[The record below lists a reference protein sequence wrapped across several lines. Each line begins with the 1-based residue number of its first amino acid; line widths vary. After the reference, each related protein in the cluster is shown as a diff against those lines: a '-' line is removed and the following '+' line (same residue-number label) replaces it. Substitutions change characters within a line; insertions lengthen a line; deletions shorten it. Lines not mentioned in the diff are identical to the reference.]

1 MATRRWDQSNDIPS
15 ASSVAA
21 TDEVLIRRPGNAPA
35 MQPMKALVENLP
47 AGPQGEKGD
56 TGRSI
61 RDIALKVGDNTK
73 AVITYSDN
81 TTDEIDLP
89 VGPRGQTGNTGNT
102 GATGRGISSIAL
114 KSDDNTKAVV
124 TFSDSSTSELD
135 LPVGPRGLQG
145 NMGNT
150 GHEGWSP
157 TFAVESDGARR
168 VLKVIGWVGGGGSAP
183 AVPASPYV
191 GSSGLVAAAANAID
205 IRGAVGQTGNT
216 GDTGATGDDAWSPVL
231 SVESDG
237 ARRVLKITDWAGG
250 EGTKPA
256 VPSDPYIGSSGLVGS
271 AASAIDIRGATGQT
285 GNTGA
290 TGDDA
295 WSPVLAVESSGQ
307 TRVLKITDWTGG
319 EGTKPAVPT
328 NPYIGSSGLV
338 ATAGEAINVRGSK
351 GQKGD
356 TGDTGATGDDAW
368 SPIISVESDGARR
381 VLKVT
386 GWTGGEGSTPAVPS
400 DPYIGASGLVAAAA
414 NAIDIRGA
422 MGVQGHQG
430 AYDVTIFRNAA
441 NASAAGTPT
450 GGSIVVATR
459 ATTLPT
465 GWALNPTTPPDGEET
480 FASRVSV
487 NPATQTGTITPSW
500 SPPYLAGGTGP
511 TGEPGSDGD
520 AGWSP
525 VIAVESDGAR
535 RVLKVIDW
543 VGGEGTKPAVPSDPY
558 LAATGL
564 VANAASAIDVRG
576 SAGATGGDGDDGDD
590 GNDAWSPIISVES
603 DGARRVL
610 KITDWTGGEGS
621 KPAVPSD
628 PYIGASGLVAN
639 AAAAVDIRGA
649 AGTAGSAGRDG
660 TAGSAGSDGNDGW
673 APVVSV
679 EADDARRVLKITDWT
694 GGEGTKPA
702 LPTNPYLGSTG
713 LVATAAAAQD
723 IRGPSGGFSL
733 TTIGDADLTSL
744 GNSLT
749 WFDTGID
756 MPDTVASGE
765 IWALRAVDSG
775 NPSSERDPEDI
786 IFFAAS
792 DVSGASNSTSGSI
805 ASPSENAG
813 FVFSRHLANADQTFI
828 LGKDS
833 NGNILLWSRN
843 SISRGMVLE
852 IWRVGGTGSGGG
864 LVLPTTVTQAEAEA
878 GTETNVRSWTP
889 KRVAEAIAALAGES
903 LSDTDIGDKAF
914 KNPPSDLND
923 DQKAAVREAIG
934 SGADEEAGGFS
945 LEEIAITDAIP
956 GTDVTASTWFDTGLN
971 MPADVPDDEVWAI
984 QLYKN
989 NATANKIE
997 QRLIFVRA
1005 AIVRDATAQIAAQQV
1020 SQPHRSAGFGFHIFV
1035 DSDSVA
1041 SDWILGR
1048 NSDNDI
1054 LLWGS
1059 VGQANSTRLTLAIY
1073 RVVGSGSG
1081 GGAAITH
1088 PAPTSP
1094 ANADDDKLYAASGNI
1109 GPLQYQVIE
1118 AAKTT
1123 KITSEPLE
1131 SRGQHYIV
1139 HGWARVRAGQASRT
1153 GGHLDPIPEG
1163 WRALIEFNQTA
1174 DADGWAVELVTD
1186 RAEPWLSL
1194 TSGLTLRITGSDGTL
1209 RTRVL
1214 NQSIASDHINFIA
1227 TGQSRALLEEGET
1240 LVLAARDH
1248 GASVDRDLHA
1258 GAAFYRNVSTDV
1270 EIAAEVAARLRPVL
1284 SDVTATD
1291 ADLNAVAALTRQI
1304 LAELKPL
1311 GAVAGT
1317 SNWQDVSEAELQEH
1331 YGVAVQPQSDTDFAG
1346 AVFYSS
1352 RLEESGGARIIAV
1365 SVPHGIDP
1373 ASVRLRQ
1380 RRAGSDIDTMPNAAQ
1395 EWEAFTP
1402 SDALRHVD
1410 YYRLI
1415 GSTSTT
1421 WAAVALQTGDSIVLQ
1436 IAELSHVLSIPLS
1449 ALAQG
1454 GANGGQ
1460 ALLYDADAD
1469 EWRPGDVAAG
1479 GGGESGAE
1487 QSFRA
1492 PLNDVTNM
1500 ATSYTRLALG
1510 TPDIDQGDFTVATN
1524 RVAVTH
1530 AGRYL
1535 VIGHITADSSSGN
1548 DGSQDRVR
1556 LYGRLARRA
1565 GGTTTASEEVVT
1577 DYARRQYAGFYSL
1590 SVEVSELF
1598 DLAAGEEIE
1607 LQGYAQKQDTATTV
1621 ALDGSGSSLALI
1633 RIGAVVSASG
1643 LRDALIGIP
1652 PNQPVIPQDAGSLSA
1667 HHAAWGGGFDPTIG
1681 GPFGVTG
1688 LLLEPV
1694 SPVPNTDVRY
1704 VSTGGRVQ
1712 IGRHLNSRGQL
1723 VWRDTYG
1730 VADPARCILQAS
1742 LTAAAGSSHLMVFC
1756 IGTNNPAQL
1765 SGDSVNRGWQL
1776 FDRGIAIALD
1786 PLDGN
1791 GNGGGTLNMLG
1802 RQDAGGGAAYN
1813 VNDGF
1818 WGNAVARA
1826 TAGMW
1831 EVPSGVSGVVANPS
1845 TTDHRQNARLAL
1857 NNSRRLDASTRTGIS
1872 IETFDRELR
1881 LYWDREL
1888 IAIWHWAAD
1897 FAPFRSARPRGNNY
1911 MVRSTAGDRV
1921 VVSGTLTAPTTYAHE
1936 FAVSPAQRRSPGYDR
1951 FL

>member
-1 MATRRWDQSNDIPS
+1 MAVRRWDQSDDIPT
-15 ASSVAA
+15 APTIAA
-21 TDEVLIRRPGNAPA
+21 TDEVLLRRPGNAPA
-35 MQPMKALVENLP
+35 MQPMKGLISALP
-47 AGPQGEKGD
+47 AGPKGD
-56 TGRSI
+56 KGDVGALGWSPVFSVENDGTRRVLRITDWTGGGGTKPNLPANPYLGSAGLVATAPEAISI
-61 RDIALKVGDNTK
+61 RGA
-73 AVITYSDN
+73 
-81 TTDEIDLP
+81 
-89 VGPRGQTGNTGNT
+89 TGLTGNT
-102 GATGRGISSIAL
+102 GA
-114 KSDDNTKAVV
+114 
-124 TFSDSSTSELD
+124 
-135 LPVGPRGLQG
+135 
-145 NMGNT
+145 M
-150 GHEGWSP
+150 
-157 TFAVESDGARR
+157 
-168 VLKVIGWVGGGGSAP
+168 
-183 AVPASPYV
+183 
-191 GSSGLVAAAANAID
+191 
-205 IRGAVGQTGNT
+205 
-216 GDTGATGDDAWSPVL
+216 GDDGWAPVF

-237 ARRVLKITDWAGG
+237 ARRVLKITDWAAGEGAKPALPTNPYIGSSGLVANAASAVDIRGATGNTGDAGTDGDNAWSPIIAVENDSARRVLKITDWAGGEGTKPAVPSNPYIGSSGLVANAASAVDIRGATGLTGNTGGKGDTGDDAWSPIIAVESDGARRVLKITGWTGGEGSTPAVPGNPYIGSSGLVANAASAIDIRGATGSTGNAGTDGDNAWSPVFSVENSGQSRVLKIVDWAGG

-256 VPSDPYIGSSGLVGS
+256 VPSDPYIGSSGLVAD
-271 AASAIDIRGATGQT
+271 AASAVNI
-285 GNTGA
+285 
-290 TGDDA
+290 
-295 WSPVLAVESSGQ
+295 
-307 TRVLKITDWTGG
+307 
-319 EGTKPAVPT
+319 
-328 NPYIGSSGLV
+328 
-338 ATAGEAINVRGSK
+338 RGSK
-351 GQKGD
+351 GNKGD
-356 TGDTGATGDDAW
+356 TGD
-368 SPIISVESDGARR
+368 
-381 VLKVT
+381 
-386 GWTGGEGSTPAVPS
+386 
-400 DPYIGASGLVAAAA
+400 
-414 NAIDIRGA
+414 
-422 MGVQGHQG
+422 QG
-430 AYDVTIFRNAA
+430 AYDVVIFKNATNAA
-441 NASAAGTPT
+441 SAGTPS
-450 GGSIVVATR
+450 GGSIVVTTR
-459 ATTLPT
+459 VVTLPT
-465 GWALNPTTPPDGEET
+465 GWALDPTSPPDGQET
-480 FASRVSV
+480 FASRVTV
-487 NPATQTGTITPSW
+487 NPATQTGTITPTW
-500 SPPYLAGGTGP
+500 SAPYLAGGTGP
-511 TGEPGSDGD
+511 TGADGND
-520 AGWSP
+520 GWSP
-525 VIAVESDGAR
+525 VIAAEVD
-535 RVLKVIDW
+535 
-543 VGGEGTKPAVPSDPY
+543 
-558 LAATGL
+558 
-564 VANAASAIDVRG
+564 N
-576 SAGATGGDGDDGDD
+576 
-590 GNDAWSPIISVES
+590 
-603 DGARRVL
+603 ARRVL
-610 KITDWTGGEGS
+610 KIVDWAGGEGT

-628 PYIGASGLVAN
+628 PYIGASGLVATAAAAIDIRGAAGAAGADGSTGSDGNDAWSPIIAVESDGARRVLKITGWTGGEGSTPAVPGNPYIGASGLVAN
-639 AAAAVDIRGA
+639 AASAVDIRGA
-649 AGTAGSAGRDG
+649 AGTAGSDGAAGNDG
-660 TAGSAGSDGNDGW
+660 NAGADGNDGW
-673 APVVSV
+673 APVIAI
-679 EADDARRVLKITDWT
+679 EADNERRVLKIVDWS
-694 GGEGTKPA
+694 GGEGAKPA
-702 LPTNPYLGSTG
+702 LPTNPYIGSTG
-713 LVATAAAAQD
+713 LVATATAAQD

-744 GNSLT
+744 SNSLT

-775 NPSSERDPEDI
+775 NASSERDPEDI

-792 DVSGASNSTSGSI
+792 DVSGAANSTSGAV

-813 FVFSRHLANADQTFI
+813 FVFQRHLANADQTFI

-843 SISRGMVLE
+843 SISRGVVLE

-864 LVLPTTVTQAEAEA
+864 LTLPTTVTQAEAEA

-889 KRVAEAIAALAGES
+889 KRVAQAIAALGADAITDAAIGE
-903 LSDTDIGDKAF
+903 KAF
-914 KNPPSDLND
+914 KNPPGDLTD
-923 DQKAAVREAIG
+923 EEKTAVRDAIG
-934 SGADEEAGGFS
+934 SGADDDDSGGGFS

-956 GTDVTASTWFDTGLN
+956 GTDVNGSTWFDTGLD
-971 MPADVPDDEVWAI
+971 MPADVPDNEVWAI

-997 QRLIFVRA
+997 HRLIFVRA
-1005 AIVRDATAQIAAQQV
+1005 AIVRDATAQIAAQQA
-1020 SQPHRSAGFGFHIFV
+1020 SQPHRNSGFGFHVFV

-1059 VGQANSTRLTLAIY
+1059 VGQASSTLLTLAIY
-1073 RVVGSGSG
+1073 RVVGSGAAG

-1088 PAPTSP
+1088 PAPAAP
-1094 ANADDDKLYAASGNI
+1094 ANAEDDKLYAASGNV
-1109 GPLQYQVIE
+1109 GPLQYQVVE
-1118 AAKTT
+1118 AAKTA

-1153 GGHLDPIPEG
+1153 GGNLDPIPEG
-1163 WRALIEFNQTA
+1163 WRALIEFNQSA

-1194 TSGLTLRITGSDGTL
+1194 TSGLTLRITGTDGTL

-1240 LVLAARDH
+1240 LVLAVRDH
-1248 GASVDRDLHA
+1248 GAAADRDLHA
-1258 GAAFYRNVSTDV
+1258 GAAFYRDLSTDA
-1270 EIAAEVAARLRPVL
+1270 EITAIVAARLRSVL
-1284 SDVTATD
+1284 SDITSTD
-1291 ADLNAVAALTRQI
+1291 ADLNAIAALTRQI
-1304 LAELKPL
+1304 IAELKPL
-1311 GAVAGT
+1311 GAVAGV
-1317 SNWQDVSEAELQEH
+1317 SNWQDIDEAELQEH

-1352 RLEESGGARIIAV
+1352 RLEESGGARIMAV

-1380 RRAGSDIDTMPNAAQ
+1380 RRAGSDIDTLPNAAQ

-1415 GSTSTT
+1415 GSTSGT

-1436 IAELSHVLSIPLS
+1436 VAELSHALSIPLS

-1454 GANGGQ
+1454 GATGGQ
-1460 ALLYDADAD
+1460 ALVYDADAD
-1469 EWRPGDVAAG
+1469 EWGPGDVAAG
-1479 GGGESGAE
+1479 GDGGGSE

-1492 PLNDVTNM
+1492 PLNDVASM
-1500 ATSYTRLALG
+1500 PTSYTRLALG

-1565 GGTTTASEEVVT
+1565 SGTTTASEEVVT
-1577 DYARRQYAGFYSL
+1577 DYARRQYSGFYAL

-1621 ALDGSGSSLALI
+1621 ALDGSGSSLALV
-1633 RIGAVVSASG
+1633 RVGAVVSAGG
-1643 LRDALIGIP
+1643 LRDALIGTP

-1667 HHAAWGGGFDPTIG
+1667 HHAAWGGGFDPTTG
-1681 GPFGVTG
+1681 GPFGVAG

-1723 VWRDTYG
+1723 LWRDTYG

-1742 LTAAAGSSHLMVFC
+1742 LTAAAGSEHLMVFC

-1765 SGDSVNRGWQL
+1765 SGDTVNRGWQL

-1786 PLDGN
+1786 PIDGN
-1791 GNGGGTLNMLG
+1791 GNGGGTLNMMG
-1802 RQDAGGGAAYN
+1802 CQDAGGGAAYN

-1831 EVPSGVSGVVANPS
+1831 EVPSGVSGVVADPS
-1845 TTDHRQNARLAL
+1845 TTNHRQNARLKL
-1857 NNSRRLDASTRTGIS
+1857 DGSRRLDASNRKAIS

-1881 LYWDREL
+1881 VYWDREL
-1888 IAIWHWAAD
+1888 IAIWHWAAA
-1897 FAPFRSARPRGNNY
+1897 FAPFRSGRARGNNY

-1921 VVSGTLTAPTTYAHE
+1921 VVNGSLTSPATYCHE

-1951 FL
+1951 FV